1 MVMNQPQKMCGWL
14 FAIHHEMGQNNVL
27 CFEDMGNIGACEK
40 QASKQFS

>member
-1 MVMNQPQKMCGWL
+1 MVMNQPQKMCGCL

-27 CFEDMGNIGACEK
+27 CFEDMGACEK